1 MSHAY
6 RFFLLL
12 VVLLPFAATAQ
23 QRPKVLFDA
32 AHAQMAGNA
41 DWVLDADTYD
51 LRSGSGG
58 LMIPGGSDSNPQ
70 RFPTPDQSGITA
82 TTPETY
88 WSGGLSSWGVE
99 LVKRGFQVETL
110 PNDGRLTY
118 GDATN
123 EQDLRHY
130 AVYIVDEPNIRFSET
145 EKTALLAYVRNGGGL
160 FMIADHANSDRN
172 RSGWDSPAI
181 WNELLTSAPDGNP
194 FGFTFNSDNLVV
206 TTSNVPL
213 LPNDSLLH
221 GPAGDVRTMEYHN
234 GASLTLLP
242 ADNPSVRGILF
253 HPNVSSSGNQ
263 GALMAYARYGWGKVV
278 ALGDSSPPE
287 DGTGDPGDKLYNGW
301 SAEANGDHARVM
313 TNATLWL
320 AARPATPLA
329 VASAADV
336 ALRLYPNPTTGAV
349 RLVSAVRPTRV
360 TWHTLLGKEVLVPV
374 ETTAADAVTY
384 QLSDL
389 PAGLYLVRVQLPD
402 GRVLMRRVVRK

>member
-1 MSHAY
+1 MPHTY
-6 RFFLLL
+6 RLLFLLL
-12 VVLLPFAATAQ
+12 TLLSCPAAAQ
-23 QRPKVLFDA
+23 QLPKVLFDA

-41 DWVLDADTYD
+41 DWVVDADVRD
-51 LRSGSGG
+51 LRVGPGG
-58 LMIPGGSDSNPQ
+58 LMVPGGSESNPQ
-70 RFPTPDQSGITA
+70 RFPTPAQSGITA

-123 EQDLRHY
+123 DQDLRNY
-130 AVYIVDEPNIRFSET
+130 AVYIVDEPNIRFTEA

-160 FMIADHANSDRN
+160 FMIADHAVSDRN
-172 RSGWDSPAI
+172 NSGWDSPKI
-181 WNELLTSAPDGNP
+181 WNELLTTAPGGNP
-194 FGFTFNSDNLVV
+194 FGLVFNSDNLVV

-221 GPAGDVRTMEYHN
+221 GPAGNVATMEYHN

-242 ADNPSVRGILF
+242 ADNPTVRGILF

-263 GALMAYARYGWGKVV
+263 GALMAYARYGRGKVV

-313 TNATLWL
+313 TNATVWL
-320 AARPATPLA
+320 AARPGTPLA
-329 VASAADV
+329 ATAATSV
-336 ALRLYPNPTTGAV
+336 ALRLYPNPTTGTV
-349 RLVSAVRPTRV
+349 QLVSEAHPARV
-360 TWHTLLGKEVLVPV
+360 TWHNLLGKELAVP
-374 ETTAADAVTY
+374 AAGVATY
-384 QLSDL
+384 DLSKL
-389 PAGLYLVRVQLPD
+389 PAGLYLVRVQLP
-402 GRVLMRRVVRK
+402 GGQILTRRVVRQ

>member
-1 MSHAY
+1 MTHAY
-6 RFFLLL
+6 RLLL
-12 VVLLPFAATAQ
+12 LLLTLLSLPTVAQ
-23 QRPKVLFDA
+23 QLPKVLFDA

-41 DWVLDADTYD
+41 DWVVDADVRD
-51 LRSGSGG
+51 LRTGPGG
-58 LMIPGGSDSNPQ
+58 LMVPGGTESNPQ
-70 RFPTPDQSGITA
+70 RFPTPAQSGITA

-88 WSGGLSSWGVE
+88 WSGGLSAWGVE

-123 EQDLRHY
+123 DQDLRNY
-130 AVYIVDEPNIRFSET
+130 AVYIVDEPNVRFTEA

-160 FMIADHANSDRN
+160 FMIADHIISDRN
-172 RSGWDSPAI
+172 NSGWDSPRI
-181 WNELLTSAPDGNP
+181 WNELLTTAPGGNP
-194 FGFTFNSDNLVV
+194 FGFAFNSDNLVV

-213 LPNDSLLH
+213 LPADSLLH
-221 GPAGDVRTMEYHN
+221 GPAGNVTTMEYHN

-242 ADNPSVRGILF
+242 ATNPTVRGIIF
-253 HPNVSSSGNQ
+253 QPGVSSSGNQ
-263 GALMAYARYGWGKVV
+263 GALMAYARYGRGKVV

-320 AARPATPLA
+320 ATRTSTPLA
-329 VASAADV
+329 ITTAAESG
-336 ALRLYPNPTTGAV
+336 LRLYPNPTTGTV
-349 RLVSAVRPTRV
+349 QLVSGAHPTRV
-360 TWHTLLGKEVLVPV
+360 TWHNLLGQQVAVP
-374 ETTAADAVTY
+374 TAGTDTY
-384 QLSDL
+384 NLSGL

-402 GRVLMRRVVRK
+402 GRVHMRRVVRQ